1 MRHFQPRVHHISMS
15 HSLPCIVCILSVGR
29 SHTRVLQQPTV
40 IDQSMLHC
48 SPGILVSSH
57 QANNTISFGRMPYGV
72 WEVTWSSARVVVFI
86 TTASVYNLGHGLPHY
101 RLNSIISYMVG
112 TPYLPSGLLPCLR
125 RLIYPRSVQGTVKCT
140 AASGL
145 CNSSQF
151 LQCW

>member
-1 MRHFQPRVHHISMS
+1 MHH
-15 HSLPCIVCILSVGR
+15 LYTVGR
-29 SHTRVLQQPTV
+29 SITHARTAATNHRRPIDAALLSRDSSFLTPSEQHDIFRSHALRRVRGHMIECTA
-40 IDQSMLHC
+40 D
-48 SPGILVSSH
+48 
-57 QANNTISFGRMPYGV
+57 T
-72 WEVTWSSARVVVFI
+72 RVVVFI

-112 TPYLPSGLLPCLR
+112 TPYLPSGLLQCLR

-140 AASGL
+140 SASGL